1 MERDKKIP
9 RFLSFSL
16 IGLATAGIIFS
27 IIMLCVGYVQSMR
40 NAHRTPLLDTNAE
53 RRVLFISSYS
63 ENLDTVNAQL
73 TGIFGVFEKNN
84 VICDTEFMDMKIYD
98 SPENA
103 TLFYETLR
111 YKIDHFKLEHEETYD
126 AVLLGDAAAL
136 AFALEH
142 QDDLFPETPMVFF
155 GLNDPE
161 TVRLA
166 AQNPFVTGS
175 VNQSDFSQTIELAT
189 KLNKTATNITAVY
202 DDSTEHGRSEG
213 QRFFALKNRYP
224 EFTFSALKT
233 SDYTRTELGKQLAQF
248 TDDTIL
254 ICLSAYFDKE
264 GFYHSIPETAHFFYT
279 HAKIPVYTKLFGSVG
294 KGFLGGYLFDF
305 IEAGRYSAQ
314 VILDVLDG
322 KSMSDYPLKKDLPS
336 HFYFDDEQM
345 KHFRLNA
352 HLLPK
357 GTILVNEKPS
367 FWHQFHVVLIP
378 FITIVASLMLLL
390 ILIFHYARQLRRVH
404 DIDALTKLPN
414 RHVVQAAVRN
424 LLKAKCDFAII
435 MIDVDE
441 LKLMNAF
448 YTFAC
453 GDYILCEMARRL
465 KSIDR
470 LSEYMIARYAND
482 DFAIVLKDTRL
493 RKNDSLLYLIKQIIS
508 EPFEFSENQ
517 IFIKTNIGIAN
528 YTGKDDITVDECFSN
543 ADSAMCEAKLQG
555 KNKTVFFTKE
565 MLKERQT
572 KQEIAKILEK
582 ACNSDDGFYVLYQPQ
597 VDITTGEIHGYEA
610 LVRLKTVKIYP
621 SQFIPI
627 AEESGLM
634 AKIGRIV
641 TEQVIKQMVEW
652 RKNGFPLRK
661 VSINYSAAQMA
672 DKEYINYLKT
682 LMEKNDISPDLI
694 QIEITESLFM
704 GNKKIAQDLAADFN
718 AIGIQLALDDF
729 GTGYSSLAYLTY
741 IPVKTIKLDKSL
753 IDACLQEDKESF
765 IKHIIN
771 LVHSLN
777 MKLIVE
783 GVEYKWQYE
792 ILKKLKNDVI
802 QGYYFS
808 KPISAK
814 DVEVFTPPLYELRP
828 SEKRRQLP
836 QDYLDPEDEPITV
849 SAKTTEAVSGHF

>member
-9 RFLSFSL
+9 RLLSFSL
-16 IGLATAGIIFS
+16 IGLATAGIVFS
-27 IIMLCVGYVQSMR
+27 IVMLCVGYVQSMR
-40 NAHRTPLLDTNAE
+40 NAHHTPLLDADAE

-84 VICDTEFMDMKIYD
+84 VICDTEYMDVKIYD

-103 TLFYETLR
+103 TLFYETLK
-111 YKIDHFKLEHEETYD
+111 YKIDHFRLEHEEKYD
-126 AVLLGDAAAL
+126 AVLLGDADAL

-202 DDSTEHGRSEG
+202 DDSTENGRSEG
-213 QRFFALKNRYP
+213 KRFFALKNRYP
-224 EFTFSALKT
+224 ELTFSALKT
-233 SDYTRTELGKQLAQF
+233 SEYTRTELGKQIAQF

-314 VILDVLDG
+314 VIIEILDG
-322 KSMSDYPLKKDLPS
+322 KSMTEFPLKKDLPS

-352 HLLPK
+352 HLLPE
-357 GTILVNEKPS
+357 GTILINEKPS
-367 FWHQFHVVLIP
+367 FWRQFHTVLVP

-390 ILIFHYARQLRRVH
+390 IHIFHYARQLQRSY
-404 DIDALTKLPN
+404 DIDNLTQLPN

-453 GDYILCEMARRL
+453 GDYILREMARRL

-470 LSEYMIARYAND
+470 LSNYMIARYAND
-482 DFAIVLKDTRL
+482 DFAIVLKGIRL

-508 EPFEFSENQ
+508 EPFDFSENQ

-528 YTGKDDITVDECFSN
+528 YTGRDDITVDECFSN

-597 VDITTGEIHGYEA
+597 IDITTGEIHGYEA

-652 RKNGFPLRK
+652 RKSGFPLRK

-753 IDACLQEDKESF
+753 IDACLQEDKEAF

-792 ILKKLKNDVI
+792 MLKKLKNDVI

-814 DVEVFTPPLYELRP
+814 DVEVFTPPLYELR
-828 SEKRRQLP
+828 SSTRRQLP
-836 QDYLDPEDEPITV
+836 QDYFDPEDDKNTTV
-849 SAKTTEAVSGHF
+849 SAKMTEAV

>member
-1 MERDKKIP
+1 
-9 RFLSFSL
+9 
-16 IGLATAGIIFS
+16 
-27 IIMLCVGYVQSMR
+27 
-40 NAHRTPLLDTNAE
+40 
-53 RRVLFISSYS
+53 
-63 ENLDTVNAQL
+63 
-73 TGIFGVFEKNN
+73 
-84 VICDTEFMDMKIYD
+84 
-98 SPENA
+98 
-103 TLFYETLR
+103 
-111 YKIDHFKLEHEETYD
+111 LEHEETYD

-142 QDDLFPETPMVFF
+142 QHDLFPETPMVFF

-336 HFYFDDEQM
+336 HFYFDDEQL

-378 FITIVASLMLLL
+378 FITIVASLTLLL

-470 LSEYMIARYAND
+470 LSDYMIARYAND

-508 EPFEFSENQ
+508 EPFEFSE
-517 IFIKTNIGIAN
+517 
-528 YTGKDDITVDECFSN
+528 
-543 ADSAMCEAKLQG
+543 
-555 KNKTVFFTKE
+555 
-565 MLKERQT
+565 
-572 KQEIAKILEK
+572 
-582 ACNSDDGFYVLYQPQ
+582 
-597 VDITTGEIHGYEA
+597 
-610 LVRLKTVKIYP
+610 
-621 SQFIPI
+621 
-627 AEESGLM
+627 
-634 AKIGRIV
+634 
-641 TEQVIKQMVEW
+641 
-652 RKNGFPLRK
+652 
-661 VSINYSAAQMA
+661 
-672 DKEYINYLKT
+672 
-682 LMEKNDISPDLI
+682 
-694 QIEITESLFM
+694 
-704 GNKKIAQDLAADFN
+704 
-718 AIGIQLALDDF
+718 
-729 GTGYSSLAYLTY
+729 
-741 IPVKTIKLDKSL
+741 
-753 IDACLQEDKESF
+753 
-765 IKHIIN
+765 
-771 LVHSLN
+771 
-777 MKLIVE
+777 
-783 GVEYKWQYE
+783 
-792 ILKKLKNDVI
+792 
-802 QGYYFS
+802 
-808 KPISAK
+808 
-814 DVEVFTPPLYELRP
+814 
-828 SEKRRQLP
+828 
-836 QDYLDPEDEPITV
+836 
-849 SAKTTEAVSGHF
+849 

>member
-1 MERDKKIP
+1 MKRGKKIP

-27 IIMLCVGYVQSMR
+27 IVLLCMGYVQSAR
-40 NAHRTPLLDTNAE
+40 NAHHTPLLDADAE

-63 ENLDTVNAQL
+63 ENLDVVNAQL
-73 TGIFGVFEKNN
+73 AGIFGVFEKNN
-84 VICDTEFMDMKIYD
+84 VICDTEYMDMKIYEL
-98 SPENA
+98 PENA
-103 TLFYETLR
+103 ALFYETLK
-111 YKIDHFKLEHEETYD
+111 YKIDHFRLEHDETYD

-142 QDDLFPETPMVFF
+142 QDELFPETPMVFF
-155 GLNDPE
+155 GLNDPD
-161 TVRLA
+161 TVRIA

-175 VNQSDFSQTIELAT
+175 LNQSDFSQTIELAT

-202 DDSTEHGRSEG
+202 DDSTETGRSEG
-213 QRFFALKNRYP
+213 KRFFALKSRYP
-224 EFTFSALKT
+224 EFTFNALKT
-233 SDYTRTELGKQLAQF
+233 SEYTRSELGKQIAQF

-264 GFYHSIPETAHFFYT
+264 GFYYSIPETAHFFYT

-294 KGFLGGYLFDF
+294 KGFLGGYLFDL

-314 VILDVLDG
+314 VIIDVLDG
-322 KSMSDYPLKKDLPS
+322 KSMSDFPLKKDLPS

-345 KHFRLNA
+345 KRFQLNA

-367 FWHQFHVVLIP
+367 FWHQFRIVLIP
-378 FITIVASLMLLL
+378 FITIVASLTSLL
-390 ILIFHYARQLRRVH
+390 ILIFYYTRQLRRSH
-404 DIDALTKLPN
+404 DTDALTQLPN
-414 RHVVQAAVRN
+414 RCVAQATVAK
-424 LLKAKCDFAII
+424 LLKTKTDFAII
-435 MIDVDE
+435 MIDIDD
-441 LKLMNAF
+441 LKMMNAF

-453 GDYILCEMARRL
+453 GDYILCELARRL
-465 KSIDR
+465 TTIDK
-470 LSEYMIARYAND
+470 LHDYIVARYGND
-482 DFAIVLKDTRL
+482 EFVIVLRGTRL
-493 RKNDSLLYLIKQIIS
+493 RKNDSVLYLLKQIIT
-508 EPFEFSENQ
+508 EPFEFNENQ
-517 IFIKTNIGIAN
+517 IFIKTSIGIAN
-528 YTGKDDITVDECFSN
+528 YRGSDNLTVDECFSN
-543 ADSAMCEAKLQG
+543 ADSAMCEAKAQG

-582 ACNSDDGFYVLYQPQ
+582 ACNSADGFHVLYQPQ
-597 VDITTGEIHGYEA
+597 IDITTGEIHGYEA
-610 LVRLKTVKIYP
+610 LVRLSTVKIYP

-682 LMEKNDISPDLI
+682 LMEKNNISPDLI

-704 GNKKIAQDLAADFN
+704 GNKKTAQDLAADFN

-729 GTGYSSLAYLTY
+729 GTGYSSLGYLTY

-753 IDACLQEDKESF
+753 IDACLQEDKENF
-765 IKHIIN
+765 IKHIID

-783 GVEYKWQYE
+783 GVEYEWQYE
-792 ILKKLKNDVI
+792 MLKKLNNDVI

-808 KPISAK
+808 KPISPK
-814 DVEVFTPPLYELRP
+814 DVETFTPPQSELRSSAP
-828 SEKRRQLP
+828 NRCLP
-836 QDYLDPEDEPITV
+836 QAYYDPNDGNATV
-849 SAKTTEAVSGHF
+849 SAKTTEVFAGHF